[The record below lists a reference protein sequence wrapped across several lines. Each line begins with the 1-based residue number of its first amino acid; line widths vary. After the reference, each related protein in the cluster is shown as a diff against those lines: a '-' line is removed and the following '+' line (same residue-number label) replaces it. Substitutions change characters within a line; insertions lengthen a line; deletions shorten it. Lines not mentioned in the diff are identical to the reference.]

1 MNTYTY
7 ARVFELFKVL
17 FCIKILKNKNFVV
30 LSRYGKKGNFVPL
43 RPEIKNGT
51 FFAMEWLNTLLFDSE
66 SIAHILLL
74 YSFVIAVGVWLG
86 KIKFWGVSLGV
97 AFILFAG
104 IVVGHF
110 GLTANPKTL
119 AFIQDF
125 GLILFVYSLGLQ
137 VGPSFFTSFR
147 KGGMKMNRLA
157 ILQVFLNIGVAICV
171 FFLLFPRADASSF
184 AMLVGVLSGAV
195 TNTPGLGA
203 AQEALNQT
211 GMGGIDIATG
221 YACAYP
227 LAVLSVILVPM
238 IVKAVC
244 HIKSETEDMQLA
256 NLEQEDSSVKP
267 CRQYIEMHNE
277 RLDGKTILEV
287 RKIVNREFM
296 CSRLRHDGMVETP
309 HKDSVVRCGDQM
321 CIVSSE
327 DDAEAI
333 LTILGTTA
341 EVDWDNTK
349 GQEPLVSRRIV
360 VTKDKI
366 NGKTL
371 GQLHLGSIYD
381 VTITRVMRSG
391 SELFASS
398 SLVLQVGDRLSVVGQ
413 AGNVAAVAKRLGNE
427 MKRLD
432 VPNIATLFIGILL
445 GVIVGSIPIA
455 VPGIPTPMKLGL
467 AGGPLIVAIL
477 ISRFGYK
484 LGLVT
489 YTKASANMM
498 LREVGIALFLAS
510 VGIKSG
516 AGFVETVTS
525 GDGLIFMLAGLLITA
540 IPVFIVSLI
549 ARKKYGMNYFSIIGL
564 VAGAS
569 TNPPA
574 LAFANGQTQHDA
586 PAVAY
591 STVYPLTMFLRI
603 LTAQL
608 MILIGCSLL

>member
-1 MNTYTY
+1 MDW
-7 ARVFELFKVL
+7 
-17 FCIKILKNKNFVV
+17 LK
-30 LSRYGKKGNFVPL
+30 
-43 RPEIKNGT
+43 
-51 FFAMEWLNTLLFDSE
+51 TLLLDPE
-66 SIAHILLL
+66 SVAHILLL
-74 YSFVIAVGVWLG
+74 YSFVIAIGMWLG
-86 KIKFWGVSLGV
+86 KIKFFGVSLGV

-104 IVVGHF
+104 IVAGHF
-110 GLTANPKTL
+110 GLTANPGIL
-119 AFIQDF
+119 SFVQDF

-157 ILQVFLNIGVAICV
+157 IFMVLLNVCVAICV
-171 FFLLFPRADASSF
+171 FLLLFPQRDARSF
-184 AMLVGVLSGAV
+184 AMLVGVMSGAV

-211 GMGGIDIATG
+211 GMTGVDIASG

-227 LAVLSVILVPM
+227 LAVLGVILVPM
-238 IVKAVC
+238 IVKAIC
-244 HIKSETEDMQLA
+244 KIKSDAEDAQLA
-256 NLEQEDSSVKP
+256 SLEQEDPSVTP
-267 CRQYIEMHNE
+267 CRQYIEMQNE
-277 RLDGKTILEV
+277 RLDGKTILEL
-287 RKIVNREFM
+287 RRITNREFI
-296 CSRLRHDGMVETP
+296 CSRLRHDGKVETP
-309 HKDSVVRCGDQM
+309 HKDSVVHMGDQM
-321 CIVSSE
+321 CVVSSQ
-327 DDAEAI
+327 DDAEPI
-333 LTILGTTA
+333 QTILGVPVD
-341 EVDWDNTK
+341 VDWDNAR

-360 VTKDKI
+360 ITKDKV

-398 SLVLQVGDRLSVVGQ
+398 SLVLQIGDRLSVVGQ
-413 AGNVAAVAKRLGNE
+413 EGNVAAVAKRLGNE

-445 GVIVGSIPIA
+445 GVVVGSIPIA
-455 VPGIPTPMKLGL
+455 LPGIPTPMKLGL

-510 VGIKSG
+510 VGLKSG
-516 AGFVETVTS
+516 ATFVETVMS
-525 GDGLIFMLAGLLITA
+525 GDGLIFMLAGLLITV
-540 IPVFIVSLI
+540 IPVFITALV

-574 LAFANGQTQHDA
+574 LAFANAQTQHDA

-591 STVYPLTMFLRI
+591 STVYPLSMFLRI

-608 MILIGCSLL
+608 MILIGCSVF

>member
-1 MNTYTY
+1 MDW
-7 ARVFELFKVL
+7 
-17 FCIKILKNKNFVV
+17 LK
-30 LSRYGKKGNFVPL
+30 
-43 RPEIKNGT
+43 
-51 FFAMEWLNTLLFDSE
+51 TLLLDPE
-66 SIAHILLL
+66 SVAHILLL

-86 KIKFWGVSLGV
+86 KIKFFGVSLGV

-104 IVVGHF
+104 IVAGHF
-110 GLTANPKTL
+110 GLTANPGIL
-119 AFIQDF
+119 SFVQDF

-157 ILQVFLNIGVAICV
+157 IFMVLLNVCVAICV
-171 FFLLFPRADASSF
+171 FLLLFPQRDARSF
-184 AMLVGVLSGAV
+184 AMLVGVMSGAV

-211 GMGGIDIATG
+211 GMTGVDIASG

-227 LAVLSVILVPM
+227 LAVLGVILVPM
-238 IVKAVC
+238 IVKAIC
-244 HIKSETEDMQLA
+244 KIKSDAEDAQLA
-256 NLEQEDSSVKP
+256 SLEQEDPSVTP
-267 CRQYIEMHNE
+267 CRQYIEMQNE
-277 RLDGKTILEV
+277 RLDGKTILEL
-287 RKIVNREFM
+287 RRITNREFI
-296 CSRLRHDGMVETP
+296 CSRLRHEGKVETP
-309 HKDSVVRCGDQM
+309 HKDSVVHMGDQM
-321 CIVSSE
+321 CVVSSQ
-327 DDAEAI
+327 DDAEPI
-333 LTILGTTA
+333 QTILGVPVD
-341 EVDWDNTK
+341 VDWDNAR

-360 VTKDKI
+360 ITKDKV

-398 SLVLQVGDRLSVVGQ
+398 SLVLQIGDRLSVVGQ
-413 AGNVAAVAKRLGNE
+413 EGNVAAVAKRLGNE

-445 GVIVGSIPIA
+445 GVVVGSIPIA
-455 VPGIPTPMKLGL
+455 LPGIPTPMKLGL

-510 VGIKSG
+510 VGLKSG
-516 AGFVETVTS
+516 ATFVETVMS
-525 GDGLIFMLAGLLITA
+525 GDGLIFMLAGLLITV
-540 IPVFIVSLI
+540 IPVFITALV

-574 LAFANGQTQHDA
+574 LAFANAQTQHDA

-591 STVYPLTMFLRI
+591 STVYPLSMFLRI

-608 MILIGCSLL
+608 MILIGCSIF